1 VEGAPQIQIT
11 PVKRDYSG
19 ESAQFESNKDLI
31 LQNLL
36 ATLKKEFESDPF
48 AMVRA
53 AVRDPRPLFQAIG
66 S

>member
-1 VEGAPQIQIT
+1 
-11 PVKRDYSG
+11 
-19 ESAQFESNKDLI
+19 LI